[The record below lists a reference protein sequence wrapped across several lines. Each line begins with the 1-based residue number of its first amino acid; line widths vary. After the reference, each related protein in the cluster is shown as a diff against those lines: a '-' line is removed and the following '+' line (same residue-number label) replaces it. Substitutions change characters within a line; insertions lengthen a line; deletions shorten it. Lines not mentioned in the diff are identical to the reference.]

1 VADLDE
7 ALAALV
13 TYGGDKV
20 ILPVKQG

>member
-13 TYGGDKV
+13 KYGGDKV